1 MKDADNKIIE
11 KISRD
16 EIARLKQEWIECL
29 SIKDFNDI
37 FYPNIPQELK
47 RHFGDKQVK
56 LTPNSF
62 LKMIEN
68 QREKYIKDI
77 RPTLENPEFV
87 FEDKD
92 EIIFARFMEDRLYFT
107 SIAKEFK
114 DDSNVYI
121 IVIISNA
128 PKKDNNIINKLKN
141 AIKENRLL
149 YKSKKLSR
157 KTQMDLGSLV
167 CMENESSIK
176 KR

>member
-1 MKDADNKIIE
+1 MKDANNKIIE

-16 EIARLKQEWIECL
+16 EIVRLKQEWIECL
-29 SIKDFNDI
+29 GIKDFGDI

-47 RHFGDKQVK
+47 KYFRDKQVK
-56 LTPNSF
+56 LTVNSF

-68 QREKYIKDI
+68 QKEKYIEDI

-107 SIAKEFK
+107 SIAKELK
-114 DDSNVYI
+114 DDSNVYVI
-121 IVIISNA
+121 IISNA
-128 PKKDNNIINKLKN
+128 PKKDNNIINKLN
-141 AIKENRLL
+141 NTIKENRLL

-167 CMENESSIK
+167 CMENKSSIK